1 MEDQGYSQYYDYMT
15 SSSPS
20 WKEAGVSTAG
30 SSSRDSKTYR
40 KLRQIDAVTQLCDFA
55 EGLMTKLYRFRK
67 VLDNPDMGSYQFS
80 ELFWKAGI
88 FPDLPKLCVHM
99 AKKFPEHTGKLQ
111 LEKVDKLA
119 FDQLQDSA
127 ETFLTSME
135 PWLMVVL
142 DLMKFREQAVKVILE
157 LCSTVITLLP
167 NQNPLIL
174 HALMNLFCSFV
185 RVHLLSGKV
194 PRKMLLQTY
203 NLTHE
208 FLNNGRDYEFYHRLV
223 QYVDAY
229 DPPLKGLQEDLN
241 LVISPRIG
249 EVLEGI
255 APTILLGVD
264 YQKLRSEGF
273 LSPFHPRYPE
283 KLTNSAHPARA
294 QDLAHMDSYQNWVLF
309 GYLVCPSEL
318 LRGSG
323 IDIAM
328 AMLRDTL
335 VLPLFR
341 DEFILLHDEYQLHV
355 LPKIDESKRS
365 AKAGRK
371 QKDSDQEYILAKQV
385 KKMISDAHD
394 LAISRAESNHRER
407 RTFLRQELSRM
418 VLFFSDQPSLIA
430 PNIQMVFSA
439 LSIARTEV
447 NWYFT
452 HVGVLAGKPKGRL
465 VPVEIEATDPSVGF
479 LLNSMDKL
487 QGLIQKYVSAVRGYA
502 LAYLAGAAERIKSLL
517 SSPGMV
523 ALDYEPPLREILT
536 SVSDC
541 LEKLPKFHSENGQSS
556 AINLS
561 GFRKEWIS
569 LMMLVSSSRS
579 AINVRHLEK
588 AAIPTGKE
596 SIISEGNAAYLWSRC
611 VDDIEGQL
619 SQHSSLKT
627 LCFYRQ
633 HLTTVFR
640 HTMFGPEG
648 RPQHCCAWLRIA
660 SSFLENAHSS
670 VPEEQTK
677 IAEDAI
683 SYVESVL
690 ESIMGGF
697 EGLINILDSEGGFG
711 SLEYKLSPDQAA
723 IRLNQAAKSGN
734 PSSKSLRS
742 TLDLPLPGSESEP
755 ANRDAVK
762 MLEAAV
768 QRLTGLC
775 TALND
780 MEPICV
786 LGHVFIPQEYLRE
799 HIINNFR
806 RRLLGIIN
814 PEREPQR
821 PSQIEALIL
830 RHMQIIHLIEKHV
843 SMDLKQGLRETLLGD
858 AFSGPMRDL
867 QESEVT
873 ENAGCGAAVS
883 IICNW
888 FMDNVVKD
896 VSGAGIVFNPSDK
909 TFRSAKP
916 LGGGGN
922 STEVLADL
930 AELKAFVR
938 VFGPY
943 GVDKLESLL
952 HEYLSVLV
960 GCIDIALR
968 SNKEALETLA
978 LNMHN
983 HHERTLALKQV
994 QDIESLMAFSIQIGH
1009 ALSFRLLLSEACA
1022 DILEANAPS
1031 VFSLLSD
1038 FSKYAPL
1045 SIPEKEEILK
1055 VKMLA
1060 NRLGASSQQDH
1071 AVLHP
1076 VLKKL
1081 GGAGDSMW
1089 ILLPYLFVSCMIS
1102 HVWNSSTYSI
1112 HTGGFN
1118 NNVHCLARCINAVM
1132 VASEFVRSERKEL
1145 QRQLSQQHLGRE
1157 DAEMEKLES
1166 EALTLEGIAAVD
1178 ANIKSSMKTY
1188 VQCSAVIILDSWNE
1202 SNRSPLVAKLIF
1214 LEQLCEISRYL
1225 PRSTLE
1231 SHVPYT
1237 ILRSIYQLY
1246 YENAVPTLMLI
1257 GPSRRNVSMASTSHV
1272 PLRSGSFVDGGNE
1285 LNGGFSSFRSVPS
1298 TGAGKHKKQSSA
1310 DKEHLNDRLADLR
1323 AGGHGVRL
1331 SGPLD
1336 YSGARKVSFA
1346 EGIVP
1351 GVGSHGSPLERFANS
1366 RSGPITYKDH

>member
-1 MEDQGYSQYYDYMT
+1 MEDFGYSQHYDYMG

-20 WKEAGVSTAG
+20 WKETGTAA
-30 SSSRDSKTYR
+30 SSSNQDSKISQ
-40 KLRQIDAVTQLCDFA
+40 KLHQIDAVLQLCDLA
-55 EGLMTKLYRFRK
+55 EGLMTKLYKFRQI
-67 VLDNPDMGSYQFS
+67 LDNPDMGSYQFS
-80 ELFWKAGI
+80 ELFWKAGV
-88 FPDLPKLCVHM
+88 FPELPKLCMHM
-99 AKKFPEHTGKLQ
+99 AKKFPEHPSKLQ
-111 LEKVDKLA
+111 LEKVDKMA
-119 FDQLQDSA
+119 YDQFRDGA
-127 ETFLTSME
+127 ESSLFAMD
-135 PWLMVVL
+135 PWVMVLL

-157 LCSTVITLLP
+157 LCSTVITLQP

-174 HALMNLFCSFV
+174 HGFMNLFCLYV
-185 RVHLLSGKV
+185 RLHLLSAKV

-203 NLTHE
+203 NLTHT
-208 FLNNGRDYEFYHRLV
+208 FLKNGRDYEFYHRLV
-223 QYVDAY
+223 QYVDSY
-229 DPPLKGLQEDLN
+229 DPPLKGLQEDFN
-241 LVISPRIG
+241 LVISPRVG
-249 EVLEGI
+249 EILEGI
-255 APTILLGVD
+255 APTLLLGVD
-264 YQKLRSEGF
+264 YQKLRNEGF
-273 LSPFHPRYPE
+273 LSPFHPRYPD

-294 QDLAHMDSYQNWVLF
+294 QDLAFMDSYQNWVLI
-309 GYLVCPSEL
+309 GYLVCPNEL

-323 IDIAM
+323 MDIAV

-341 DEFILLHDEYQLHV
+341 DEFVLVHDEYQLHV
-355 LPKIDESKRS
+355 LPKIDESKRT

-371 QKDSDQEYILAKQV
+371 QKDADQEYNLAKQV
-385 KKMISDAHD
+385 KKMICDSHE
-394 LAISRAESNHRER
+394 LAVSRAETNHRER

-418 VLFFSDQPSLIA
+418 VLFFSDQPSLVA

-439 LSIARTEV
+439 LSMARTEV
-447 NWYFT
+447 IWYFT

-465 VPVEIEATDPSVGF
+465 VPVEIEATDPSIGF
-479 LLNSMDKL
+479 LLSSMDKL

-502 LAYLAGAAERIKSLL
+502 LGYLAGAGERIKLLL

-523 ALDYEPPLREILT
+523 ALDYEPPLQDILN
-536 SVSDC
+536 SVSRH
-541 LEKLPKFHSENGQSS
+541 LEKLPKFHMETNFSD

-569 LMMLVSSSRS
+569 LMMLASSSRS
-579 AINVRHLEK
+579 TVNVRHLEK
-588 AAIPTGKE
+588 AAVPTGKE

-627 LCFYRQ
+627 LYFYRQ
-633 HLTTVFR
+633 HLKTVFR

-660 SSFLENAHSS
+660 GSFVENVHAA
-670 VPEEQTK
+670 VPEEEKEIT
-677 IAEDAI
+677 EESI

-742 TLDLPLPGSESEP
+742 TLDLPLPGNESEP

-780 MEPICV
+780 MEPICL
-786 LGHVFIPQEYLRE
+786 LGHVFISQEYLRE
-799 HIINNFR
+799 HVLNNFK
-806 RRLLGIIN
+806 RRLLGVIN
-814 PEREPQR
+814 PEREQQR
-821 PSQIEALIL
+821 PSQIEALLL
-830 RHMQIIHLIEKHV
+830 RHMQIVHLIEKHV
-843 SMDLKQGLRETLLGD
+843 SMDLKQGLRDTLLKE
-858 AFSGPMRDL
+858 AFVGPMRDL
-867 QESEVT
+867 HEADIM
-873 ENAGCGAAVS
+873 ENVGGAAVS
-883 IICNW
+883 VVCNW
-888 FMDNVVKD
+888 YMDNVVKD
-896 VSGAGIVFNPSDK
+896 VSGSAVVFNPSDK
-909 TFRSAKP
+909 TFRSSKP
-916 LGGGGN
+916 LGGGNTG
-922 STEVLADL
+922 EILADL
-930 AELKAFVR
+930 GELKSFVR

-943 GVDKLESLL
+943 GVDNLENLL
-952 HEYLSVLV
+952 YEYLSVLV
-960 GCIDIALR
+960 GCIDLALR
-968 SNKEALETLA
+968 SNRDALETLA

-983 HHERTLALKQV
+983 QPERSLALKQV

-1009 ALSFRLLLSEACA
+1009 ALSFRLLLAEACA
-1022 DILEANAPS
+1022 DVLGATTPA

-1045 SIPEKEEILK
+1045 SIPEKEEVLK
-1055 VKMLA
+1055 LKMLA

-1071 AVLHP
+1071 IVLHS

-1102 HVWNSSTYSI
+1102 QVWSSSTYSI

-1132 VASEFVRSERKEL
+1132 VASEFIRLERKEL
-1145 QRQLSQQHLGRE
+1145 QRQHSQKQLGR
-1157 DAEMEKLES
+1157 DDMEMEKLES
-1166 EALTLEGIAAVD
+1166 EALTLEGIAAVE

-1188 VQCSAVIILDSWNE
+1188 VQCSAVIVLDSWNE

-1214 LEQLCEISRYL
+1214 LEQLCAISNYL

-1237 ILRSIYQLY
+1237 VLRSIYQLY

-1257 GPSRRNVSMASTSHV
+1257 GPTRRHGSTPTTSHA
-1272 PLRSGSFVDGGNE
+1272 PLRSGSFAVDGGND

-1298 TGAGKHKKQSSA
+1298 IGARHRKHGGA
-1310 DKEHLNDRLADLR
+1310 DKEHSNDRV
-1323 AGGHGVRL
+1323 GSGNHGVRL

-1346 EGIVP
+1346 EGIVS
-1351 GVGSHGSPLERFANS
+1351 GLGLHGSPRERVVSS
-1366 RSGPITYKDH
+1366 RSGPLTYKDH